1 MENFIGQ
8 QASIMACLALIGG
21 YDPRPRL
28 GGSLVHLES
37 GCIGVVRKIV
47 ASSGKLQLQMVQNGQ
62 NTSFLRKTALT
73 SVVPGIQE
81 PPPPHKIMDHIGTEC
96 PLSGLKFSSAETGI
110 GVTSRP

>member
-81 PPPPHKIMDHIGTEC
+81 NPHKIMDENLINVLIKLEEKVK
-96 PLSGLKFSSAETGI
+96 LNL
-110 GVTSRP
+110 